1 MQTIGVQPSS
11 SALARVMMTTA
22 AAASFREEELAAV
35 TVPVPSV
42 TKHGFR
48 RARLSAVTPSR
59 GFSSVSKTVTAPL
72 RP

>member
-1 MQTIGVQPSS
+1 
-11 SALARVMMTTA
+11 MMTTA